1 MSQAEPPEANG
12 PELDPIIDA
21 LLDHLPAPG
30 DYFAM
35 GDRKR
40 WLAILELAFDM
51 IYVEEATGVPPPNEP
66 GHGGADV

>member
-30 DYFAM
+30 DYYAKD
-35 GDRKR
+35 DRKR
-40 WLAILELAFDM
+40 WLAILEMVFDL
-51 IYVEEATGVPPPNEP
+51 IYVDEATGGSSPNEP
-66 GHGGADV
+66 GDGGADV